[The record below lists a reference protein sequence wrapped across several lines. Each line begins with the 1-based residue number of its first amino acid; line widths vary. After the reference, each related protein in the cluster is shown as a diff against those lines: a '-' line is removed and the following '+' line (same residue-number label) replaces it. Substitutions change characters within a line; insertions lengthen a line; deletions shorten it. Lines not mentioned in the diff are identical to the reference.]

1 MKYLLTGGGTGGHVY
16 PALAIA
22 NEIRQTRAD
31 AEFLYV
37 GHRDRLDAWVVPDQ
51 GYRIRFVRA
60 RSFPRTRSLV
70 PLLRFAIALAVGVVQ
85 GALILL
91 RYRPQI
97 IISTGGFVSAPVLFA
112 HGVLA
117 KVGLSRARV
126 FIYEPNAYPGLLNQ
140 VTGRLAQ
147 RIGVAF
153 EQAGRWFDAEK
164 VAVVGY
170 PVRRSFLNLD
180 RTAAREKLGIDQGRK
195 VVLAFGGSGGAKA
208 INEAV
213 LTALSRW
220 QAAGLVIIHV
230 TGRYKGSD
238 YDAVADT
245 EAALSEMGIEG
256 EGDWYRRLDYADEIA
271 DLIAAADLVI
281 CRSGAGTL
289 TEMAVSGTPTLIVP
303 LPTSA
308 EDHQALNARE
318 MERIG
323 AAQVLYQEA
332 FWDNAC
338 IHSGLDGEKL
348 AQQVLALCADEERLQ
363 AMGAAAKTMPKA
375 NSLELITAELDSLTA
390 GLEPPPLR
398 LESPL
403 AKKSGLPSAPNALLR
418 WVLARVKEV
427 GGVEA
432 MERGELAYLRYQAD
446 RLLVSEGWYEIPLG
460 RRNVG
465 VKLVAALRYQERLPL
480 LLHILTDRTPTK
492 WTRRFCGGD
501 FRHGG
506 IIRRNVVEHGLRGL
520 GTTDEQTRAA
530 LLIALDTDPYFEVRA
545 WSAQAL
551 GELFTVDGEIE
562 DALCAALDDSSPEVV
577 VQALNALGKIS
588 HNPDLL
594 ARLRRF
600 YLHPNWQFREQV
612 VLVLL
617 EFLQRGVL
625 EPAQLERDLDQVLIS
640 MPYFEPEFTLGA
652 HLRELA
658 ERVRAGSPLAA
669 SQR

>member
-22 NEIRQTRAD
+22 NEIRQTRTD

-37 GHRDRLDAWVVPDQ
+37 GHRDRLDAWVVPEQ
-51 GYRIRFVRA
+51 GYPIRFVRA
-60 RSFPRTRSLV
+60 RPFPRTRSLV
-70 PLLRFAIALAVGVVQ
+70 PLLRFASVLAVGVVQ
-85 GALILL
+85 AAFILL

-97 IISTGGFVSAPVLFA
+97 IISTGGFVSAPILFA
-112 HGVLA
+112 HGAMA

-126 FIYEPNAYPGLLNQ
+126 FLYEPNAYPGLLNQ
-140 VTGRLAQ
+140 ITGRLAQ

-153 EQAGRWFDAEK
+153 EQAGRWFDAK
-164 VAVVGY
+164 RVAVVGY

-180 RTAAREKLGIDQGRK
+180 RLVAREKLGIDQGRK

-213 LTALSRW
+213 LEALPRW
-220 QAAGLVIIHV
+220 QAAGLEVIHV
-230 TGRYKGSD
+230 TGRYKGPD

-245 EAALSEMGIEG
+245 EAALAAMGMEG
-256 EGDWYRRLDYADEIA
+256 ECDWYRRLDYADHIV
-271 DLIAAADLVI
+271 DLVAAADLVI
-281 CRSGAGTL
+281 CRAGAGTL

-332 FWDNAC
+332 FWDNAS
-338 IHSGLDGEKL
+338 IYSGLDGEKL

-363 AMGAAAKTMPKA
+363 AMSAAAKTMPKA
-375 NSLELITAELDSLTA
+375 NSLELITAELDGLIA
-390 GLEPPPLR
+390 GQRPPALR
-398 LESPL
+398 LELPS
-403 AKKSGLPSAPNALLR
+403 AKSGLPTAPNALLR
-418 WVLARVKEV
+418 WVQARVKEV

-446 RLLVSEGWYEIPLG
+446 RLLASEGWCEIPLG

-465 VKLVAALRYQERLPL
+465 IKLVAILNYQERLPL
-480 LLHILTDRTPTK
+480 LLHILTDRTPTG

-501 FRHGG
+501 FCHGG
-506 IIRRNVVEHGLRGL
+506 IIRRNVVEYGLRGL
-520 GTTDEQTRAA
+520 GATDTQTRAA
-530 LLIALDTDPYFEVRA
+530 LLNALETDPYFEVRA

-551 GELFTVDGEIE
+551 GEMFTADNEIE
-562 DALCAALDDSSPEVV
+562 SALCTALDQSAPEVV
-577 VQALNALGKIS
+577 VQALSALGKIS

-612 VLVLL
+612 VLVLI

-625 EPAQLERDLDQVLIS
+625 EPAQLERDPDQVLIS

-652 HLRELA
+652 NLRELA
-658 ERVRAGSPLAA
+658 ERVRAGLPLAA